1 MKLKKKLFVHFQ
13 RSKKFRKLKLK
24 KEKNLWNQMFQYQ
37 ESSQLFMDMRKKI
50 NKFQIKINI
59 NQVKVKNQVL
69 ILLNKKKS
77 YYLLIK

>member
-1 MKLKKKLFVHFQ
+1 
-13 RSKKFRKLKLK
+13 
-24 KEKNLWNQMFQYQ
+24 MFQYQ